1 MAIFV
6 WAFLVILSI
15 VVISCSKQLS
25 LRYNALTTSFRERNP
40 HINPPPTPEM
50 RALNTKIMA
59 KLFLIVGVFLF
70 LLSGL
75 MLIGS
80 LLLAGNLHSR

>member
-6 WAFLVILSI
+6 WAFVMVLSI
-15 VVISCSKQLS
+15 IVISCSKQLS
-25 LRYNALTTSFRERNP
+25 LRYNAWTTSFRERNP

-50 RALNTKIMA
+50 RALNTRIMTR
-59 KLFLIVGVFLF
+59 LFRILGIFTF

-80 LLLAGNLHSR
+80 VLLGGNLPAK